1 MALRIRASM
10 SRRHITIVIV
20 IATACFPRSQSP
32 FPAVSGMGPAY
43 ELTNGYWFDGK
54 SFRQITKYMVYH
66 TLTDRRPVPVDSV
79 IDLKGGYVVP
89 AFGEAH
95 NHNAVPSDTSISNK
109 YLRAGIFYVK
119 NPNNFTRDRDR
130 SAGVFN
136 TPTSIDV
143 TFSNG
148 SLTGPGG
155 HPADLATRN
164 IARGVWKPE
173 DGEGSFYYTVA
184 SRLDVDHVWP
194 KILGGKPDFI
204 KTYLL
209 FSEQYTQRLRDTS
222 TIGWRGL
229 DPRLLPY
236 IVKKSHDAKLRV
248 ATHIET
254 AADFRNAVSAGVDEI
269 NHLPGF
275 RPEKDEMSGYSNLDR
290 YRLNAHDASDA
301 ARHRVTVV
309 TTTSEVIEIVND
321 ARSKGGAAAQL
332 AAKVREML
340 TDNLRLLRDA
350 GVRIVIGS
358 DRYRMTSAPE
368 IPALRSLGI
377 FSDADLI
384 RMWSMDTPRE
394 IFPDRK
400 IGSLDAGS
408 EASLLVLDGNPLTD
422 FSALGRIRMRMK
434 QGVILEIH

>member
-1 MALRIRASM
+1 MSLRRLAIF
-10 SRRHITIVIV
+10 IV
-20 IATACFPRSQSP
+20 IATGCIRPSQSS

-43 ELTNGYWFDGK
+43 KLTNGYWFDGK
-54 SFRQITKYMVYH
+54 TFRPMTKYIVYH
-66 TLTDRRPVPVDSV
+66 TLTDRQPVPVDSV

-130 SAGVFN
+130 STGVFN

-155 HPADLATRN
+155 HPVDLAMRN
-164 IARGVWKPE
+164 IGRGVWKPE

-184 SRLDVDHVWP
+184 SRADVDHAWP
-194 KILGGKPDFI
+194 TILASKPDFI

-209 FSEQYTQRLRDTS
+209 FSEEYAQRLRDTS

-229 DPRLLPY
+229 DPKLLPY
-236 IVKKSHDAKLRV
+236 IVKKAHEAKLSV
-248 ATHIET
+248 ATHVET
-254 AADFRNAVSAGVDEI
+254 AADFRNAVSAGVDEV

-275 RPEKDEMSGYSNLDR
+275 RPEKNDMSGYTNLDR
-290 YRLNAHDASDA
+290 YRLTARDASDA
-301 ARHRVTVV
+301 ARHHVTVV
-309 TTTSEVIEIVND
+309 TTTSEVIEIVD
-321 ARSKGGAAAQL
+321 DVRSKGGAGAQL
-332 AAKVREML
+332 ATNVRDML
-340 TDNLRLLRDA
+340 TNNLRLLRDA

-358 DRYRMTSAPE
+358 DRYRATSAPE
-368 IPALRSLGI
+368 IPALRSLDI
-377 FSDADLI
+377 FSDTALI

-408 EASLLVLDGNPLTD
+408 EASFLVLDGNPLAD

-434 QGVILEIH
+434 QGVILPIH